1 VTNYFQAFEIQGE
14 AFSYFSLG
22 FLDSNPISV
31 DGKALVNLSHACSS
45 LPSTTQ
51 SMTEAGNGTLLSSNT
66 YEPISIIEMIS
77 LFRPNDHES
86 DH

>member
-1 VTNYFQAFEIQGE
+1 
-14 AFSYFSLG
+14 
-22 FLDSNPISV
+22 
-31 DGKALVNLSHACSS
+31 
-45 LPSTTQ
+45 
-51 SMTEAGNGTLLSSNT
+51 MTEAGNGTLLSSNT